1 MLDVRR
7 SFITLSCS
15 KYEWRNSAN
24 KDVKN
29 TNIKSILKWQ
39 YWKSAAHTIIDFQYY

>member
-15 KYEWRNSAN
+15 KYEWQNSAN

-29 TNIKSILKWQ
+29 TNIKSTFWNDNIENLQ
-39 YWKSAAHTIIDFQYY
+39 HIR